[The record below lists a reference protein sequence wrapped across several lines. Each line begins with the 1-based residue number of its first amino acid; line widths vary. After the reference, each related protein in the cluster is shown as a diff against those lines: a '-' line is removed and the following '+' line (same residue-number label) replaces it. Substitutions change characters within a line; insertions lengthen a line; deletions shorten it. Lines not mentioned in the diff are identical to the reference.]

1 MSCSRNSDY
10 SASKFALN
18 GCLDALRQELN
29 SEMPHVS
36 LTTFY
41 PYYINTGLFAGFKP
55 KLAFIIPTL
64 EAGYVINVMYDAII
78 SE

>member
-18 GCLDALRQELN
+18 GFLEALRQELN
-29 SEMPHVS
+29 TDMPQIS
-36 LTTFY
+36 LTTFH

-55 KLAFIIPTL
+55 KLALLIPTL
-64 EAGYVINVMYDAII
+64 EAGYVIDVMYHAIM

>member
-1 MSCSRNSDY
+1 V
-10 SASKFALN
+10 AGFELFIN
-18 GCLDALRQELN
+18 GMEDKVLL
-29 SEMPHVS
+29 S
-36 LTTFY
+36 LWGFY

-64 EAGYVINVMYDAII
+64 EAGYVINVMYDAIM

>member
-18 GCLDALRQELN
+18 GFLDALRQELN
-29 SEMPHVS
+29 TEMPHVS

-64 EAGYVINVMYDAII
+64 EAGYVIDVMYDAIM